1 MTKILAAAWL
11 IARKDFTIEARSREI
26 IATAA
31 FFAVACVLVFSFS
44 LVRDGRAPDG
54 VAAGVLWIGIAF
66 SGTLSLGRLF
76 ERERAHDTLRTLL
89 LAPIERPAVYLGK
102 LLAVVML
109 MSAVGGLLLPFTGV
123 ALDAALGLLISI
135 YIRQR
140 TYSALVQVF
149 LILVRFG
156 VMVLLGYGFVQ
167 FMEGSLAL
175 PDSSAFALMFLFGG
189 WADWGLR
196 FLHLSQFGEIWAI
209 VPYGIFLGLALLL
222 TALAQALLAKL
233 LLSLAI
239 RRAQGRG

>member
-44 LVRDGRAPDG
+44 LVREGRAPDG

-109 MSAVGGLLLPFTGV
+109 MSAVGALLLPFTGFLFDQGV
-123 ALDAALGLLISI
+123 VRAAPGLAAVVILGIVGYAAVGTLFAAMLGRSRSRDVLLPVLLYPMSVPVLIAGV
-135 YIRQR
+135 RA
-140 TYSALVQVF
+140 TSALLEPAGPDWATARLWLGVIVAFDAVF
-149 LILVRFG
+149 LT
-156 VMVLLGYGFVQ
+156 
-167 FMEGSLAL
+167 LAL
-175 PDSSAFALMFLFGG
+175 WTFEAVM
-189 WADWGLR
+189 
-196 FLHLSQFGEIWAI
+196 EE
-209 VPYGIFLGLALLL
+209 
-222 TALAQALLAKL
+222 
-233 LLSLAI
+233 
-239 RRAQGRG
+239 